1 MKKIVIVMLILFTIS
16 AMVVIDSAITGT
28 LLDNIFWLVTLVIAS
43 LFFLVILIA
52 IFYFQ
57 KKYKF
62 LSSTDKNAAIV
73 SQPETGQSDS
83 ISEQHKVSVSKEQLS
98 TLKRQS
104 QGIAIVD
111 NLLNYIR
118 LTDSYEESF
127 ENNNRLRNI
136 VNNFFIKNQNC
147 TEFLLFDSILPADY
161 IDSDLLRS
169 YEQLNLPA
177 IEGKYISL
185 SSSISYQ
192 FLKYH
197 YLNNELVKYEDPHD
211 KEFLASLRCSFE
223 MYCRVMD
230 YKRMKET
237 ENNIELVIARLAYTG
252 INARKIYGMLC
263 EFCDTRNIE
272 QPSLEDITSIYDT
285 IEKLLSSLISTGHID
300 NDIYSKTALIIFI
313 NEQRKKFLK
322 DQFIKNIAPQYNLY
336 SIPENIDSLAEQIL
350 KADCSFPIEQL
361 ILYGN
366 ILFNPQES
374 YFTML
379 KVYYDKFC
387 DLNNQIKRENYISS
401 LESLDD
407 ESAITAIA
415 IDDLNEMN
423 GYEFENFIAS
433 LFSQMGYKTTVT
445 KKSGDQGVDILA
457 EKNGVITAIQ
467 AKCYNQPVGNKAVQ
481 EIVAGIKYYGAKR
494 GIVAT
499 NNTFTSSAKKLAKA
513 NGIALWDG
521 ETILYKYQ
529 AIQGI

>member
-1 MKKIVIVMLILFTIS
+1 MQMKKTVIVMLILFTIS
-16 AMVVIDSAITGT
+16 ASMVITSAVTGT
-28 LLDNIFWLVTLVIAS
+28 LSDNIFWLIILANSS
-43 LFFLVILIA
+43 LFFLVALIA

-57 KKYKF
+57 KKHKF
-62 LSSTDKNAAIV
+62 LSSKNKTTTIE
-73 SQPETGQSDS
+73 SKSENEQSDS
-83 ISEQHKVSVSKEQLS
+83 ISKEHELSKEQLL
-98 TLKRQS
+98 TLERQS
-104 QGIAIVD
+104 QGRAIVD
-111 NLLNYIR
+111 NFLDYIH
-118 LTDSYEESF
+118 LSDSREEAF
-127 ENNNRLRNI
+127 ENNERLCNI
-136 VNNFFIKNQNC
+136 VNNFFIKNPNC

-161 IDSDLLRS
+161 IDSDLLKS
-169 YEQLNLPA
+169 YEQLNLTVL
-177 IEGKYISL
+177 EEKYISL

-192 FLKYH
+192 YLKYH

-237 ENNIELVIARLAYTG
+237 ENNIEFVIARLAYTG

-272 QPSLEDITSIYDT
+272 QPSLEDISSIYDT
-285 IEKLLSSLISTGHID
+285 TEKLLSSLISTGRID

-379 KVYYDKFC
+379 KVYYDRFC

-407 ESAITAIA
+407 KSAITAIA

-499 NNTFTSSAKKLAKA
+499 NNTFTSSAKRLAKA